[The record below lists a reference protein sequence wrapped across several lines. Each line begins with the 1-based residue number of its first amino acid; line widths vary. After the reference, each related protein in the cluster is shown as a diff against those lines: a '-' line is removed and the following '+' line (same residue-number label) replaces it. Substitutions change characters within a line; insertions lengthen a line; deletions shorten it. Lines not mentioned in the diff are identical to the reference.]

1 MWRKKISNNQR
12 GAPQSSTLLQG
23 TPYGATVFAGGGGS
37 DSYQP
42 RGPPERSNPPPRP
55 PPADVKRKGL
65 PSQSATSA
73 SQPPPALESKFR
85 PVSSI
90 YSQPSSPHANSAQFS
105 QGAHQY
111 AYPDVEVS
119 PPSSPE
125 FGRSQ
130 IQPGDDDVS
139 PIDATPDASSIRF
152 AKVSNTQD
160 SHTRTTSGGA
170 TSRKP
175 APSSIPQLRK
185 EKRRNQVAAAAANL
199 VQRKQV
205 GDAPQGRQT
214 SDVRWDPYS
223 GEITTSNRGK
233 PQSVK
238 PGEFTPP
245 GARSSQG
252 SSVQG
257 NQTSISGPMKPGMS
271 FGERV
276 RKLKPLNT
284 PVERP
289 EWKGATGRAAIVSPV
304 TDQPE
309 MEPLSIP
316 RKSSKRVASPIV
328 SATNTPISAIRT
340 TSIDETGPV
349 SSQPVDPTIRAVP
362 TRSGD
367 NSPKGGALL
376 SPSPEP
382 APTAAAASS
391 AIKLTLDTSSPAAPA
406 HQKKDSVDTIER
418 NFREALQR
426 TFNPDPAEPYVQ
438 PPSRFSVTT
447 YATSAGD
454 TGSPRPS
461 TDSNRPPMPTP
472 PRNYSNS
479 QEPPTPT
486 PATPILNRKR
496 PKIGDSKSSSR
507 KSAPSSPVLISMT
520 SSIAT
525 KRPTNK
531 SLPKPPPEAGS
542 QDLISSLQAQLD
554 DLSNRRNNIM
564 KRIKLMT
571 ELMPTDH
578 VVETAEVRRKR
589 EEEKHLI
596 EDLKEEEA
604 DIRRQEH
611 DLGLKLHRAWKRKDN
626 DAAYESTGL
635 WVKRVTG

>member
-1 MWRKKISNNQR
+1 M
-12 GAPQSSTLLQG
+12 
-23 TPYGATVFAGGGGS
+23 
-37 DSYQP
+37 
-42 RGPPERSNPPPRP
+42 
-55 PPADVKRKGL
+55 
-65 PSQSATSA
+65 
-73 SQPPPALESKFR
+73 
-85 PVSSI
+85 
-90 YSQPSSPHANSAQFS
+90 
-105 QGAHQY
+105 
-111 AYPDVEVS
+111 
-119 PPSSPE
+119 
-125 FGRSQ
+125 
-130 IQPGDDDVS
+130 S
-139 PIDATPDASSIRF
+139 PIDATPDASTIRF
-152 AKVSNTQD
+152 GKASDIQN
-160 SHTRTTSGGA
+160 SHTGAVSGGG
-170 TSRKP
+170 TNRKP

-185 EKRRNQVAAAAANL
+185 EKRRSQVAATAANL

-245 GARSSQG
+245 GARSSQA
-252 SSVQG
+252 SSALG
-257 NQTSISGPMKPGMS
+257 NQTNISGPIKPSMT

-284 PVERP
+284 PVEKP
-289 EWKGATGRAAIVSPV
+289 EWKGATGRATIVSPV
-304 TDQPE
+304 ADQPE
-309 MEPLSIP
+309 MGPLSIP
-316 RKSSKRVASPIV
+316 RKSSKRVASPII
-328 SATNTPISAIRT
+328 SATNTPISAIQT
-340 TSIDETGPV
+340 TTIDETSPV
-349 SSQPVDPTIRAVP
+349 SSQPIDPTIRAVP
-362 TRSGD
+362 ARSGD

-382 APTAAAASS
+382 TAPAAATSS
-391 AIKLTLDTSSPAAPA
+391 AIKLTLDTSPTAPA

-426 TFNPDPAEPYVQ
+426 SFNPDPAEPYVQ

-461 TDSNRPPMPTP
+461 TDSSRPPMPTP
-472 PRNYSNS
+472 PHNYSNS
-479 QEPPTPT
+479 QLEPPTPT

-496 PKIGDSKSSSR
+496 PKIGDPKTSSR

-531 SLPKPPPEAGS
+531 SLPKSPPEAGS

-589 EEEKHLI
+589 EEEKRLI

>member
-1 MWRKKISNNQR
+1 MN
-12 GAPQSSTLLQG
+12 
-23 TPYGATVFAGGGGS
+23 
-37 DSYQP
+37 
-42 RGPPERSNPPPRP
+42 
-55 PPADVKRKGL
+55 
-65 PSQSATSA
+65 
-73 SQPPPALESKFR
+73 
-85 PVSSI
+85 
-90 YSQPSSPHANSAQFS
+90 
-105 QGAHQY
+105 
-111 AYPDVEVS
+111 
-119 PPSSPE
+119 
-125 FGRSQ
+125 
-130 IQPGDDDVS
+130 
-139 PIDATPDASSIRF
+139 
-152 AKVSNTQD
+152 
-160 SHTRTTSGGA
+160 
-170 TSRKP
+170 RKP
-175 APSSIPQLRK
+175 TPTSIPQLRK
-185 EKRRNQVAAAAANL
+185 EKRRNQVAATAANL

-238 PGEFTPP
+238 PGEFTPQ
-245 GARSSQG
+245 GARSSQA
-252 SSVQG
+252 STTLSI
-257 NQTSISGPMKPGMS
+257 QTNISGPTKSSMT

-284 PVERP
+284 PIEKP
-289 EWKGATGRAAIVSPV
+289 EWKGATGRATIVSPV
-304 TDQPE
+304 TDQPD
-309 MEPLSIP
+309 MGPLSIP

-340 TSIDETGPV
+340 TTIDETGPV
-349 SSQPVDPTIRAVP
+349 SSQPVDPTRRAVL

-376 SPSPEP
+376 SPSPDPP
-382 APTAAAASS
+382 APAAAASS
-391 AIKLTLDTSSPAAPA
+391 AIKLTLDTSPAAAA

-426 TFNPDPAEPYVQ
+426 SFNPDPAEPYIQ

-454 TGSPRPS
+454 TGSPRLS
-461 TDSNRPPMPTP
+461 TDSSRPPMPTP
-472 PRNYSNS
+472 PHSYSKS

-496 PKIGDSKSSSR
+496 PKIGESKSSSR

-525 KRPTNK
+525 KRQTNK
-531 SLPKPPPEAGS
+531 SLPKSPPEAGS

-564 KRIKLMT
+564 KRIRLMT

-589 EEEKHLI
+589 EEEKRLI
-596 EDLKEEEA
+596 ENLKEEEA

-611 DLGLKLHRAWKRKDN
+611 NLGLKLHRAWKRKDN